1 VHLLGLFTENNI
13 NISMKHGII
22 LFAHG
27 SRDPLWSK
35 PIEAIA
41 QAVAHHSQGAI
52 VRCAYLEL
60 MQPSLDA
67 VIKELRQQ
75 DVTSVRITPMFL
87 GVGKHAR
94 EDLPELI
101 HTLRLEYPTIT
112 LELLPSIGEHPALI
126 HTITQILVSHL

>member
-1 VHLLGLFTENNI
+1 MTAIV
-13 NISMKHGII
+13 

-41 QAVAHHSQGAI
+41 AAIAAQSPSVI

-60 MQPSLDA
+60 MAPSL
-67 VIKELRQQ
+67 Q
-75 DVTSVRITPMFL
+75 DVAAALAEQGLQRIRIMPMFL

-94 EDLPELI
+94 EDLPEI
-101 HTLRLEYPTIT
+101 VNSLRRVYPAVQF
-112 LELLPSIGEHPALI
+112 ELTPSIGEHPDLI
-126 HTITQILVSHL
+126 AAIADIVTKRL

>member
-1 VHLLGLFTENNI
+1 
-13 NISMKHGII
+13 MKSGIV

-41 QAVAHHSQGAI
+41 HAVSEASHACV

-60 MQPSLDA
+60 MTPSLES
-67 VIKELRQQ
+67 VMEELVQLGM
-75 DVTSVRITPMFL
+75 DHIRIAPMFL

-94 EDLPELI
+94 EDLPEM
-101 HTLRLEYPTIT
+101 TTRLTKSYPHIK
-112 LELLPSIGEHPALI
+112 LELMPSIGEHPELI
-126 HTITQILVSHL
+126 AAISNILTKSL

>member
-1 VHLLGLFTENNI
+1 MTTSRI
-13 NISMKHGII
+13 KPHGIV

-41 QAVAHHSQGAI
+41 QAVAKASTAYE

-60 MQPSLDA
+60 MPPNLEDVVA
-67 VIKELRQQ
+67 ELATLGI
-75 DVTSVRITPMFL
+75 DHIRIAPMFL

-94 EDLPELI
+94 EDLPEIANALQKI
-101 HTLRLEYPTIT
+101 YPNIQFD
-112 LELLPSIGEHPALI
+112 LMPPIGEHPELI
-126 HTITQILVSHL
+126 ASITNILTKSL

>member
-1 VHLLGLFTENNI
+1 MNSST
-13 NISMKHGII
+13 KYGII

-41 QAVAHHSQGAI
+41 AALATRAPGSL

-60 MQPSLDA
+60 MQPDLAST
-67 VIKELRQQ
+67 IQ
-75 DVTSVRITPMFL
+75 DMQTAGVNVVQIAPMFL

-94 EDLPELI
+94 EDLPELA
-101 HTLRLEYPTIT
+101 HNLQLQYPLINIT
-112 LELLPSIGEHPALI
+112 LLPSIGEHPALI
-126 HTITQILVSHL
+126 ECIANILSPTKRP

>member
-1 VHLLGLFTENNI
+1 MNA
-13 NISMKHGII
+13 II

-41 QAVAHHSQGAI
+41 AAIVKQSPAVM

-60 MQPSLDA
+60 MSPDLESTAAALIEQGL
-67 VIKELRQQ
+67 QQ
-75 DVTSVRITPMFL
+75 IRIVPMFL

-94 EDLPELI
+94 EDLPELVNA
-101 HTLRLEYPTIT
+101 LRLAHPQVQF
-112 LELLPSIGEHPALI
+112 ELTPSIGEHPDLI
-126 HTITQILVSHL
+126 TAIAKIVTSNDQTTTPL

>member
-1 VHLLGLFTENNI
+1 VGGLQKMT
-13 NISMKHGII
+13 GIV

-41 QAVAHHSQGAI
+41 AAISAQSPSSI

-60 MQPSLDA
+60 MSPTLEA
-67 VIKELRQQ
+67 VAAALIGQGLQ
-75 DVTSVRITPMFL
+75 SIRIVPMFL

-94 EDLPELI
+94 EDLPEI
-101 HTLRLEYPTIT
+101 VDSLRATYPNVKF
-112 LELLPSIGEHPALI
+112 ELTPSIGEHPDLI
-126 HTITQILVSHL
+126 AAIAEIVTKRL

>member
-1 VHLLGLFTENNI
+1 MTSSNKTLGI
-13 NISMKHGII
+13 V

-41 QAVAHHSQGAI
+41 HAVSEASNTCV

-60 MQPSLDA
+60 MTPSLES
-67 VIKELRQQ
+67 VMEELALL
-75 DVTSVRITPMFL
+75 DVDHIRIAPMFL

-94 EDLPELI
+94 ED
-101 HTLRLEYPTIT
+101 YPHIK
-112 LELLPSIGEHPALI
+112 LDLMPSIGEHPELI
-126 HTITQILVSHL
+126 TAIANILTKSL

>member
-1 VHLLGLFTENNI
+1 
-13 NISMKHGII
+13 MKAIV

-27 SRDPLWSK
+27 SRDLLWSK

-41 QAVAHHSQGAI
+41 QATSKLSPNAI

-60 MQPSLDA
+60 MEPSLGLVVEDL
-67 VIKELRQQ
+67 KQQ
-75 DVTSVRITPMFL
+75 GVAHISVTPMFL

-94 EDLPELI
+94 EDLPQLI
-101 HTLRLEYPTIT
+101 DTLRTAHPTLT

-126 HTITQILVSHL
+126 DTVTKILTKSL

>member
-1 VHLLGLFTENNI
+1 MGGLQKMIGTEMNAI
-13 NISMKHGII
+13 V

-41 QAVAHHSQGAI
+41 QAIAAQSASAI

-60 MQPSLDA
+60 MSPSL
-67 VIKELRQQ
+67 E
-75 DVTSVRITPMFL
+75 DVAAALAGQGLQSIRIVPMFL

-94 EDLPELI
+94 EDLPEI
-101 HTLRLEYPTIT
+101 VDSLRRTYPAVRF
-112 LELLPSIGEHPALI
+112 ELTPSIGEHPDLI
-126 HTITQILVSHL
+126 AAIAQIVTTRL

>member
-1 VHLLGLFTENNI
+1 VGGLQKMTG
-13 NISMKHGII
+13 ISSSGIV

-41 QAVAHHSQGAI
+41 AAISVQSPGSI

-60 MQPSLDA
+60 MSPSL
-67 VIKELRQQ
+67 E
-75 DVTSVRITPMFL
+75 DVAAALTGQGLQSIRIVPMFL

-94 EDLPELI
+94 EDLPEIVESLKAA
-101 HTLRLEYPTIT
+101 YPSVKF
-112 LELLPSIGEHPALI
+112 ELTPSIGEHPDLI
-126 HTITQILVSHL
+126 AAIAEIVTKRL

>member
-1 VHLLGLFTENNI
+1 
-13 NISMKHGII
+13 MKAII

-41 QAVAHHSQGAI
+41 EAIAQTIAQVTAQQSPHTI

-67 VIKELRQQ
+67 VVAELATQA
-75 DVTSVRITPMFL
+75 VHHVRIVPMFL

-94 EDLPELI
+94 EDLPALLAA
-101 HTLRLEYPTIT
+101 LRLAHPALE
-112 LELLPSIGEHPALI
+112 LELLPSIGEHPEIIASI
-126 HTITQILVSHL
+126 ASVVTKHL

>member
-1 VHLLGLFTENNI
+1 MKLGI
-13 NISMKHGII
+13 V

-41 QAVAHHSQGAI
+41 HTVSEASQVCV

-60 MQPSLDA
+60 MTPSLES
-67 VIKELRQQ
+67 VMKELALLGV
-75 DVTSVRITPMFL
+75 DHVRIAPMFL

-94 EDLPELI
+94 EDLPEI
-101 HTLRLEYPTIT
+101 ATRLAKSYPHIK
-112 LELLPSIGEHPALI
+112 LELMPSIGEHPELMAAI
-126 HTITQILVSHL
+126 ANILTKNL